1 MKIKSFFQ
9 NKALLASISLVV
21 GVGLAISGSVGS
33 YIVGIFIMLP
43 IGIALYKNHSSIK
56 Q

>member
-21 GVGLAISGSVGS
+21 GG